1 MLLHSLQKKISV
13 KIVRDHENTKKKTQ
27 HISYF
32 IRLFPEV
39 YLQ

>member
-13 KIVRDHENTKKKTQ
+13 KIVRDHENTKKTQ